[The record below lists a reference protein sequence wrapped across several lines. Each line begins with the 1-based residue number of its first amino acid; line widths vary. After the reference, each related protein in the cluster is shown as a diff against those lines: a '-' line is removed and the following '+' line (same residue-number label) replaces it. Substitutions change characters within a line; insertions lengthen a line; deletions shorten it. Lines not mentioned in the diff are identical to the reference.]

1 MGKFC
6 HSKSYDKDLT
16 IDLFLRDDSA
26 SSLLAGPVPCSVHE
40 LSSYGVDLILNRIHF
55 NGHHMFYAPQDKPG
69 YQLYIG
75 RQDDNNGLAPIPV
88 RPAWFNIDDSGS
100 VHYFQLGVEFM
111 TRPEN
116 GWITIFKN
124 AATVNSEG
132 PRCRLKELLL
142 RFWR

>member
-6 HSKSYDKDLT
+6 RSKRYDKNLT

-26 SSLLAGPVPCSVHE
+26 SSLLAGPVPCSVHG
-40 LSSYGVDLILNRIHF
+40 LSSCGVDLILDHIHF

-75 RQDDNNGLAPIPV
+75 QQDDDKGLAPIPV
-88 RPAWFNIDDSGS
+88 RPICFNIDDSGS

-111 TRPEN
+111 TRPEG
-116 GWITIFKN
+116 GWLTILKN
-124 AATVNSEG
+124 AAAVNADVS
-132 PRCRLKELLL
+132 CCWLKELLL
-142 RFWR
+142 KFWR